1 MRPRCPNLVETI
13 GMATVRD
20 YPWSSLDAFR
30 RADLDAIRG
39 LRSLL
44 RAHVDPRSALASLA
58 AQTKARI
65 DVRFRRSIVEVP
77 QLAPGDIGLL
87 LAPADAPD
95 TTHAVFVAVEGLLA
109 TTLVA
114 RALEQKPPRIADASA
129 APSPAIAGAFA
140 ALVVRAAR
148 RDASTPLR
156 VLAAGSA
163 ATFARDLAS
172 AAGSFVGASFT
183 ALVDDDAFLAHVLVA
198 RARASSVAAP
208 EWTRESLRR
217 AGALPIAIPVVAK
230 TFSLSAADVASLR
243 VGDALLVP
251 DWNDGPEVALAPAH
265 AELGVTAVL
274 ESPTKLVLRGESQ
287 SLPWSDPGEEAMTDR
302 DPLVEA
308 VGEVPVVVRVEV
320 GSVELSARQWSELAP
335 GDVLT
340 VGRRVRDPVS
350 IRASGVEIARGELV
364 EVDGEVGVRI
374 VSLTKERVS

>member
-1 MRPRCPNLVETI
+1 
-13 GMATVRD
+13 MATVRD

-39 LRSLL
+39 LRALL
-44 RAHVDPRSALASLA
+44 RAHVDPRSALESLA
-58 AQTKARI
+58 AQTKSRI
-65 DVRFRRSIVEVP
+65 DVRFRKSIVEVP
-77 QLAPGDIGLL
+77 QLATGDVGLL
-87 LAPADAPD
+87 VAPADAPD

-109 TTLVA
+109 ATLVA

-129 APSPAIAGAFA
+129 APSPATAGAFA
-140 ALVVRAAR
+140 ARVVRAAR

-183 ALVDDDAFLAHVLVA
+183 ALIDDDAFLAHVLVA
-198 RARASSVAAP
+198 RSRASSVAAP
-208 EWTRESLRR
+208 DWTRESLRR
-217 AGALPIAIPVVAK
+217 AGSLPIAVPVVAK
-230 TFSLSAADVASLR
+230 TFTLSAAEVASLR

-251 DWNDGPEVALAPAH
+251 EWKPGAVVLAPGN
-265 AELGVTAVL
+265 AEVGVTADL
-274 ESPTKLVLRGESQ
+274 ESQTKLVLRGESH
-287 SLPWSDPGEEAMTDR
+287 SLPWSDLGEESMTDR

-308 VGEVPVVVRVEV
+308 VGEVPVVVRVEI
-320 GSVELSARQWSELAP
+320 GTVELSARQWSELAP

-350 IRASGVEIARGELV
+350 IRASGGELARGELV
-364 EVDGEVGVRI
+364 EGDGEVGVRI
-374 VSLTKERVS
+374 VSLTKERSS